1 MKVCTKCNKS
11 YLDDAK
17 FCEVCVASLD
27 LVQEESEAKPKPTKI
42 KPKRLGPKIGAVKKS
57 DAPRKQMAKPLKRAE
72 PFVSST
78 TVFQSDNDTV
88 LGGTLLVA
96 EPKTA
101 EPEPVVEPEV
111 AVAEPKTAEPEPV
124 VEPEVAVAEPKTAEP
139 EPVVEPE
146 VAVAEPKTAEP
157 EPVVEPEVAVEE
169 PKTAEPEPVV
179 EPEVAVAESKTADP
193 GPVVEPEVAVAEP
206 KTAEPEPVVEPEV
219 ADAEPKTAEPEP
231 VVEPEVAVAEP
242 KTAEPEPVVE
252 PEVAVAEPKTAEPEP
267 VVEPEVAV
275 AEPKTAEPEP
285 VVEPEVAVAEPNTAE
300 PESIVEPEVAVEE
313 PKTAEPEQNRRQN
326 KKKGISL
333 PLIIAVVGLLALI
346 GVGAF
351 FLFGEKTATFINC
364 QENVSFV
371 KEGGLYNLKV
381 ETDGDFEVA
390 EDIEWIS
397 VSVADGRVSIECDPN
412 NNGVYRSAILHL
424 VSGELSESVEICQK
438 GSATYINLSP
448 EKLEFS
454 SKGGEVTVEIDS
466 DGSGF
471 SIVGQECEITNK
483 SERGFTVSVSS
494 HSGAPREGKITV
506 TSGNVSK
513 ELLFYQKGVCGRCGG
528 TGKVVCSA
536 CAGTGKNQSWFS
548 YGDPCSACSRLGKVA
563 CMACGGTGEK

>member
-17 FCEVCVASLD
+17 FCEVCGASLD

-111 AVAEPKTAEPEPV
+111 AVAEPKTAEPE
-124 VEPEVAVAEPKTAEP
+124 
-139 EPVVEPE
+139 
-146 VAVAEPKTAEP
+146 
-157 EPVVEPEVAVEE
+157 
-169 PKTAEPEPVV
+169 
-179 EPEVAVAESKTADP
+179 
-193 GPVVEPEVAVAEP
+193 
-206 KTAEPEPVVEPEV
+206 
-219 ADAEPKTAEPEP
+219 
-231 VVEPEVAVAEP
+231 
-242 KTAEPEPVVE
+242 
-252 PEVAVAEPKTAEPEP
+252 
-267 VVEPEVAV
+267 
-275 AEPKTAEPEP
+275 
-285 VVEPEVAVAEPNTAE
+285 
-300 PESIVEPEVAVEE
+300 SIVEPEVAVEE
-313 PKTAEPEQNRRQN
+313 PKTAEPEQNRSQN

-454 SKGGEVTVEIDS
+454 SKGGELTVEIDS

-483 SERGFTVSVSS
+483 SERCFTVSVSS

>member
-17 FCEVCVASLD
+17 FCEVCGASLD

-88 LGGTLLVA
+88 LGGTLL
-96 EPKTA
+96 
-101 EPEPVVEPEV
+101 
-111 AVAEPKTAEPEPV
+111 
-124 VEPEVAVAEPKTAEP
+124 
-139 EPVVEPE
+139 
-146 VAVAEPKTAEP
+146 
-157 EPVVEPEVAVEE
+157 
-169 PKTAEPEPVV
+169 
-179 EPEVAVAESKTADP
+179 
-193 GPVVEPEVAVAEP
+193 
-206 KTAEPEPVVEPEV
+206 
-219 ADAEPKTAEPEP
+219 
-231 VVEPEVAVAEP
+231 
-242 KTAEPEPVVE
+242 
-252 PEVAVAEPKTAEPEP
+252 
-267 VVEPEVAV
+267 V

>member
-17 FCEVCVASLD
+17 FCEVCGASLD

-101 EPEPVVEPEV
+101 EPEPVVESEV
-111 AVAEPKTAEPEPV
+111 AVVESKTAEPEPV

-139 EPVVEPE
+139 E
-146 VAVAEPKTAEP
+146 
-157 EPVVEPEVAVEE
+157 
-169 PKTAEPEPVV
+169 
-179 EPEVAVAESKTADP
+179 
-193 GPVVEPEVAVAEP
+193 
-206 KTAEPEPVVEPEV
+206 
-219 ADAEPKTAEPEP
+219 
-231 VVEPEVAVAEP
+231 
-242 KTAEPEPVVE
+242 
-252 PEVAVAEPKTAEPEP
+252 
-267 VVEPEVAV
+267 
-275 AEPKTAEPEP
+275 
-285 VVEPEVAVAEPNTAE
+285 
-300 PESIVEPEVAVEE
+300 SIVEPEVAVEE
-313 PKTAEPEQNRRQN
+313 PKTAEPEQYRRQN

-371 KEGGLYNLKV
+371 KEGGLYDLKV

-454 SKGGEVTVEIDS
+454 SKGGELTVEIDS

>member
-17 FCEVCVASLD
+17 FCEVCGASLD

-124 VEPEVAVAEPKTAEP
+124 VEPEVVVAESKTAEPEPVVEPEVAVVESKTAEP

-146 VAVAEPKTAEP
+146 VAVAEPK
-157 EPVVEPEVAVEE
+157 
-169 PKTAEPEPVV
+169 
-179 EPEVAVAESKTADP
+179 
-193 GPVVEPEVAVAEP
+193 
-206 KTAEPEPVVEPEV
+206 
-219 ADAEPKTAEPEP
+219 
-231 VVEPEVAVAEP
+231 
-242 KTAEPEPVVE
+242 
-252 PEVAVAEPKTAEPEP
+252 
-267 VVEPEVAV
+267 
-275 AEPKTAEPEP
+275 
-285 VVEPEVAVAEPNTAE
+285 TAE

-313 PKTAEPEQNRRQN
+313 PKTAEPEQNRSQN

-454 SKGGEVTVEIDS
+454 SKGGELTVEIDS

-483 SERGFTVSVSS
+483 SERCFTVSVSS

>member
-17 FCEVCVASLD
+17 FCEVCGASLD

-88 LGGTLLVA
+88 LGGTLL
-96 EPKTA
+96 
-101 EPEPVVEPEV
+101 
-111 AVAEPKTAEPEPV
+111 
-124 VEPEVAVAEPKTAEP
+124 
-139 EPVVEPE
+139 
-146 VAVAEPKTAEP
+146 
-157 EPVVEPEVAVEE
+157 
-169 PKTAEPEPVV
+169 
-179 EPEVAVAESKTADP
+179 
-193 GPVVEPEVAVAEP
+193 
-206 KTAEPEPVVEPEV
+206 
-219 ADAEPKTAEPEP
+219 
-231 VVEPEVAVAEP
+231 
-242 KTAEPEPVVE
+242 
-252 PEVAVAEPKTAEPEP
+252 
-267 VVEPEVAV
+267 V

-528 TGKVVCSA
+528 TGKVVCST

>member
-17 FCEVCVASLD
+17 FCEVCGTSLD
-27 LVQEESEAKPKPTKI
+27 LVQAESEAKPKPKKI
-42 KPKRLGPKIGAVKKS
+42 KPKRLGPKIGTVKKS
-57 DAPRKQMAKPLKRAE
+57 DAPSKLMAKPLKRAE

-78 TVFQSDNDTV
+78 TVFQSDNDTE
-88 LGGTLLVA
+88 LGGTLLVE

-101 EPEPVVEPEV
+101 EPEPVVEPEVAVEEPKTAAPEPVVEPEVAVEEPKTAEPDPVVEPEV

-124 VEPEVAVAEPKTAEP
+124 VEPEVAVTEPKTAAP
-139 EPVVEPE
+139 DPVVEPE

-157 EPVVEPEVAVEE
+157 EP
-169 PKTAEPEPVV
+169 
-179 EPEVAVAESKTADP
+179 
-193 GPVVEPEVAVAEP
+193 
-206 KTAEPEPVVEPEV
+206 
-219 ADAEPKTAEPEP
+219 
-231 VVEPEVAVAEP
+231 
-242 KTAEPEPVVE
+242 
-252 PEVAVAEPKTAEPEP
+252 
-267 VVEPEVAV
+267 
-275 AEPKTAEPEP
+275 
-285 VVEPEVAVAEPNTAE
+285 
-300 PESIVEPEVAVEE
+300 
-313 PKTAEPEQNRRQN
+313 NRRQN

-351 FLFGEKTATFINC
+351 FLFGEKTATFIKC
-364 QENVSFV
+364 QEHVSFV

-397 VSVADGRVSIECDPN
+397 ASVADGRVSIKCDPN
-412 NNGVYRSAILHL
+412 DNGVYRSVILHL

-448 EKLEFS
+448 EKLEFP

-513 ELLFYQKGVCGRCGG
+513 ELLFYQKGVCSRCGG

-536 CAGTGKNQSWFS
+536 CGGTGKNQSWFS
-548 YGDPCSACSRLGKVA
+548 YGDPCSACGRSGKVA

>member
-17 FCEVCVASLD
+17 FCEVCGASLD

-101 EPEPVVEPEV
+101 EPEPVVESEV
-111 AVAEPKTAEPEPV
+111 AV
-124 VEPEVAVAEPKTAEP
+124 VESKTAEP

-169 PKTAEPEPVV
+169 PKTAEPE
-179 EPEVAVAESKTADP
+179 
-193 GPVVEPEVAVAEP
+193 
-206 KTAEPEPVVEPEV
+206 
-219 ADAEPKTAEPEP
+219 
-231 VVEPEVAVAEP
+231 
-242 KTAEPEPVVE
+242 
-252 PEVAVAEPKTAEPEP
+252 
-267 VVEPEVAV
+267 
-275 AEPKTAEPEP
+275 
-285 VVEPEVAVAEPNTAE
+285 
-300 PESIVEPEVAVEE
+300 
-313 PKTAEPEQNRRQN
+313 QYRRQN

-454 SKGGEVTVEIDS
+454 SKGGELTVEIDS

>member
-17 FCEVCVASLD
+17 FCEVCGASLD

-111 AVAEPKTAEPEPV
+111 AV
-124 VEPEVAVAEPKTAEP
+124 
-139 EPVVEPE
+139 
-146 VAVAEPKTAEP
+146 
-157 EPVVEPEVAVEE
+157 
-169 PKTAEPEPVV
+169 
-179 EPEVAVAESKTADP
+179 
-193 GPVVEPEVAVAEP
+193 
-206 KTAEPEPVVEPEV
+206 
-219 ADAEPKTAEPEP
+219 
-231 VVEPEVAVAEP
+231 
-242 KTAEPEPVVE
+242 
-252 PEVAVAEPKTAEPEP
+252 
-267 VVEPEVAV
+267 
-275 AEPKTAEPEP
+275 
-285 VVEPEVAVAEPNTAE
+285 
-300 PESIVEPEVAVEE
+300 EE
-313 PKTAEPEQNRRQN
+313 PKTAEPEQYRRQN

-454 SKGGEVTVEIDS
+454 SKGGELTVEIDS

>member
-1 MKVCTKCNKS
+1 MQNPRLLAPEPVVEP
-11 YLDDAK
+11 
-17 FCEVCVASLD
+17 EVA
-27 LVQEESEAKPKPTKI
+27 
-42 KPKRLGPKIGAVKKS
+42 
-57 DAPRKQMAKPLKRAE
+57 
-72 PFVSST
+72 
-78 TVFQSDNDTV
+78 
-88 LGGTLLVA
+88 VA

-101 EPEPVVEPEV
+101 RPDPVVDPEV

-139 EPVVEPE
+139 E
-146 VAVAEPKTAEP
+146 T
-157 EPVVEPEVAVEE
+157 
-169 PKTAEPEPVV
+169 
-179 EPEVAVAESKTADP
+179 
-193 GPVVEPEVAVAEP
+193 
-206 KTAEPEPVVEPEV
+206 
-219 ADAEPKTAEPEP
+219 
-231 VVEPEVAVAEP
+231 
-242 KTAEPEPVVE
+242 
-252 PEVAVAEPKTAEPEP
+252 
-267 VVEPEVAV
+267 
-275 AEPKTAEPEP
+275 
-285 VVEPEVAVAEPNTAE
+285 
-300 PESIVEPEVAVEE
+300 
-313 PKTAEPEQNRRQN
+313 NRRQN

-351 FLFGEKTATFINC
+351 FLFGEKTATFIKC
-364 QENVSFV
+364 QEHVSFV

-397 VSVADGRVSIECDPN
+397 ASVADGRVSIECDPN
-412 NNGVYRSAILHL
+412 DNGVYRSVILHL

-448 EKLEFS
+448 EKLEFP

-483 SERGFTVSVSS
+483 SERGFKVSVSS

-506 TSGNVSK
+506 ASGNVSK
-513 ELLFYQKGVCGRCGG
+513 ELLFFQKEF
-528 TGKVVCSA
+528 A
-536 CAGTGKNQSWFS
+536 AGAEERARLFVQRVEEREKNQSWFS
-548 YGDPCSACSRLGKVA
+548 YGDPCSACGRSGKVA

>member
-88 LGGTLLVA
+88 LGGTLL
-96 EPKTA
+96 
-101 EPEPVVEPEV
+101 
-111 AVAEPKTAEPEPV
+111 
-124 VEPEVAVAEPKTAEP
+124 
-139 EPVVEPE
+139 
-146 VAVAEPKTAEP
+146 
-157 EPVVEPEVAVEE
+157 
-169 PKTAEPEPVV
+169 
-179 EPEVAVAESKTADP
+179 
-193 GPVVEPEVAVAEP
+193 
-206 KTAEPEPVVEPEV
+206 
-219 ADAEPKTAEPEP
+219 
-231 VVEPEVAVAEP
+231 
-242 KTAEPEPVVE
+242 
-252 PEVAVAEPKTAEPEP
+252 
-267 VVEPEVAV
+267 V

>member
-17 FCEVCVASLD
+17 FCEVCGASLD

-101 EPEPVVEPEV
+101 EPEPVVESEV
-111 AVAEPKTAEPEPV
+111 AV
-124 VEPEVAVAEPKTAEP
+124 VE
-139 EPVVEPE
+139 
-146 VAVAEPKTAEP
+146 
-157 EPVVEPEVAVEE
+157 
-169 PKTAEPEPVV
+169 
-179 EPEVAVAESKTADP
+179 S
-193 GPVVEPEVAVAEP
+193 

-231 VVEPEVAVAEP
+231 VVEPEVAV
-242 KTAEPEPVVE
+242 
-252 PEVAVAEPKTAEPEP
+252 
-267 VVEPEVAV
+267 
-275 AEPKTAEPEP
+275 
-285 VVEPEVAVAEPNTAE
+285 
-300 PESIVEPEVAVEE
+300 EE
-313 PKTAEPEQNRRQN
+313 PKTAEPEQYRRQN

-454 SKGGEVTVEIDS
+454 SKGGELTVEIDS

>member
-17 FCEVCVASLD
+17 FCEVCGASLD

-101 EPEPVVEPEV
+101 EPEPVVESEV
-111 AVAEPKTAEPEPV
+111 AV
-124 VEPEVAVAEPKTAEP
+124 VE
-139 EPVVEPE
+139 
-146 VAVAEPKTAEP
+146 
-157 EPVVEPEVAVEE
+157 
-169 PKTAEPEPVV
+169 
-179 EPEVAVAESKTADP
+179 S
-193 GPVVEPEVAVAEP
+193 

-219 ADAEPKTAEPEP
+219 ADAEPKTAEPE
-231 VVEPEVAVAEP
+231 
-242 KTAEPEPVVE
+242 
-252 PEVAVAEPKTAEPEP
+252 
-267 VVEPEVAV
+267 
-275 AEPKTAEPEP
+275 
-285 VVEPEVAVAEPNTAE
+285 
-300 PESIVEPEVAVEE
+300 
-313 PKTAEPEQNRRQN
+313 QYRRQN

-454 SKGGEVTVEIDS
+454 SKGGELTVEIDS

>member
-17 FCEVCVASLD
+17 FCEVCGTSLD
-27 LVQEESEAKPKPTKI
+27 LVQAESEAKPKPKKI
-42 KPKRLGPKIGAVKKS
+42 KPKRLGPKIGTVKKS
-57 DAPRKQMAKPLKRAE
+57 DAPSKLMAKPLKRAE

-78 TVFQSDNDTV
+78 TVFQSDNDTE
-88 LGGTLLVA
+88 LGGTLLVE

-101 EPEPVVEPEV
+101 
-111 AVAEPKTAEPEPV
+111 A
-124 VEPEVAVAEPKTAEP
+124 
-139 EPVVEPE
+139 
-146 VAVAEPKTAEP
+146 P

-169 PKTAEPEPVV
+169 PKTAEPEP
-179 EPEVAVAESKTADP
+179 
-193 GPVVEPEVAVAEP
+193 
-206 KTAEPEPVVEPEV
+206 
-219 ADAEPKTAEPEP
+219 
-231 VVEPEVAVAEP
+231 
-242 KTAEPEPVVE
+242 
-252 PEVAVAEPKTAEPEP
+252 
-267 VVEPEVAV
+267 
-275 AEPKTAEPEP
+275 
-285 VVEPEVAVAEPNTAE
+285 
-300 PESIVEPEVAVEE
+300 
-313 PKTAEPEQNRRQN
+313 NRRQN

-351 FLFGEKTATFINC
+351 FLFGEKTATFIKC
-364 QENVSFV
+364 QEHVSFV

-397 VSVADGRVSIECDPN
+397 ASVADGRVSIKCDPN
-412 NNGVYRSAILHL
+412 DNGVYRSVILHL
-424 VSGELSESVEICQK
+424 VSGKLSESVEICQK

-448 EKLEFS
+448 EKLEFP

-513 ELLFYQKGVCGRCGG
+513 ELLFYQKGVCSRCGG

-536 CAGTGKNQSWFS
+536 CGGTGKNQSWFS
-548 YGDPCSACSRLGKVA
+548 YGDPCSACGRSGKVA

>member
-17 FCEVCVASLD
+17 FCEVCGTSLD
-27 LVQEESEAKPKPTKI
+27 LVQAESEAKPKPKKI
-42 KPKRLGPKIGAVKKS
+42 KPKRLGPKIGTVKKS
-57 DAPRKQMAKPLKRAE
+57 DAPSKLMAKPLKRAE

-78 TVFQSDNDTV
+78 TVFQSDNDTE
-88 LGGTLLVA
+88 LGGTLLVE

-101 EPEPVVEPEV
+101 
-111 AVAEPKTAEPEPV
+111 A
-124 VEPEVAVAEPKTAEP
+124 
-139 EPVVEPE
+139 
-146 VAVAEPKTAEP
+146 P

-169 PKTAEPEPVV
+169 PKTAEPEP
-179 EPEVAVAESKTADP
+179 
-193 GPVVEPEVAVAEP
+193 
-206 KTAEPEPVVEPEV
+206 
-219 ADAEPKTAEPEP
+219 
-231 VVEPEVAVAEP
+231 
-242 KTAEPEPVVE
+242 
-252 PEVAVAEPKTAEPEP
+252 
-267 VVEPEVAV
+267 
-275 AEPKTAEPEP
+275 
-285 VVEPEVAVAEPNTAE
+285 
-300 PESIVEPEVAVEE
+300 
-313 PKTAEPEQNRRQN
+313 NRRQN

-351 FLFGEKTATFINC
+351 FLFGEKTATFIKC
-364 QENVSFV
+364 QEHVSFV

-397 VSVADGRVSIECDPN
+397 ASVADGRVSIKCDPN
-412 NNGVYRSAILHL
+412 DNGVYRSVILHL

-448 EKLEFS
+448 EKLEFP

-513 ELLFYQKGVCGRCGG
+513 ELLFYQKGVCSRCGG

-536 CAGTGKNQSWFS
+536 CGGTGKNQSWFS
-548 YGDPCSACSRLGKVA
+548 YGDPCSACGRSGKVA

>member
-17 FCEVCVASLD
+17 FCEVCGASLD

-101 EPEPVVEPEV
+101 EPEPVVASEV
-111 AVAEPKTAEPEPV
+111 AV
-124 VEPEVAVAEPKTAEP
+124 VETKTAEP

-169 PKTAEPEPVV
+169 PKTAEPE
-179 EPEVAVAESKTADP
+179 
-193 GPVVEPEVAVAEP
+193 
-206 KTAEPEPVVEPEV
+206 
-219 ADAEPKTAEPEP
+219 
-231 VVEPEVAVAEP
+231 
-242 KTAEPEPVVE
+242 
-252 PEVAVAEPKTAEPEP
+252 
-267 VVEPEVAV
+267 
-275 AEPKTAEPEP
+275 
-285 VVEPEVAVAEPNTAE
+285 
-300 PESIVEPEVAVEE
+300 
-313 PKTAEPEQNRRQN
+313 QYRRQN

-454 SKGGEVTVEIDS
+454 SKGGELTVEIDS

>member
-17 FCEVCVASLD
+17 FCEVCGASLD

-101 EPEPVVEPEV
+101 EPEPVVES
-111 AVAEPKTAEPEPV
+111 
-124 VEPEVAVAEPKTAEP
+124 
-139 EPVVEPE
+139 
-146 VAVAEPKTAEP
+146 
-157 EPVVEPEVAVEE
+157 EVAVE
-169 PKTAEPEPVV
+169 
-179 EPEVAVAESKTADP
+179 D
-193 GPVVEPEVAVAEP
+193 
-206 KTAEPEPVVEPEV
+206 
-219 ADAEPKTAEPEP
+219 
-231 VVEPEVAVAEP
+231 
-242 KTAEPEPVVE
+242 
-252 PEVAVAEPKTAEPEP
+252 
-267 VVEPEVAV
+267 
-275 AEPKTAEPEP
+275 
-285 VVEPEVAVAEPNTAE
+285 
-300 PESIVEPEVAVEE
+300 
-313 PKTAEPEQNRRQN
+313 PKTAEPEQYRRQN

-454 SKGGEVTVEIDS
+454 SKGGELTVEIDS

-513 ELLFYQKGVCGRCGG
+513 ERLFYQKGVCGRCGG

>member
-17 FCEVCVASLD
+17 FCEVCGASLD

-111 AVAEPKTAEPEPV
+111 AV
-124 VEPEVAVAEPKTAEP
+124 VE
-139 EPVVEPE
+139 
-146 VAVAEPKTAEP
+146 
-157 EPVVEPEVAVEE
+157 
-169 PKTAEPEPVV
+169 
-179 EPEVAVAESKTADP
+179 S
-193 GPVVEPEVAVAEP
+193 

-231 VVEPEVAVAEP
+231 VVEPEVAV
-242 KTAEPEPVVE
+242 
-252 PEVAVAEPKTAEPEP
+252 
-267 VVEPEVAV
+267 
-275 AEPKTAEPEP
+275 
-285 VVEPEVAVAEPNTAE
+285 
-300 PESIVEPEVAVEE
+300 EE
-313 PKTAEPEQNRRQN
+313 PKTAEPEQYRRQN

-371 KEGGLYNLKV
+371 KEGGLYDLKV

-454 SKGGEVTVEIDS
+454 SKGGELTVEIDS

>member
-1 MKVCTKCNKS
+1 
-11 YLDDAK
+11 
-17 FCEVCVASLD
+17 
-27 LVQEESEAKPKPTKI
+27 
-42 KPKRLGPKIGAVKKS
+42 
-57 DAPRKQMAKPLKRAE
+57 MAKPLKRAE

-101 EPEPVVEPEV
+101 ESEPVVEPEV
-111 AVAEPKTAEPEPV
+111 AVAEPQ
-124 VEPEVAVAEPKTAEP
+124 
-139 EPVVEPE
+139 
-146 VAVAEPKTAEP
+146 
-157 EPVVEPEVAVEE
+157 
-169 PKTAEPEPVV
+169 
-179 EPEVAVAESKTADP
+179 
-193 GPVVEPEVAVAEP
+193 
-206 KTAEPEPVVEPEV
+206 
-219 ADAEPKTAEPEP
+219 
-231 VVEPEVAVAEP
+231 
-242 KTAEPEPVVE
+242 
-252 PEVAVAEPKTAEPEP
+252 
-267 VVEPEVAV
+267 
-275 AEPKTAEPEP
+275 
-285 VVEPEVAVAEPNTAE
+285 TAE
-300 PESIVEPEVAVEE
+300 PES
-313 PKTAEPEQNRRQN
+313 NRRQN

-346 GVGAF
+346 GVGAL
-351 FLFGEKTATFINC
+351 FLFGEKTATFIKC
-364 QENVSFV
+364 QEYVSFV
-371 KEGGLYNLKV
+371 KEGGLYILKV

-397 VSVADGRVSIECDPN
+397 ASVADGRVSIECDPN
-412 NNGVYRSAILHL
+412 DNGVYRSVILHL

-536 CAGTGKNQSWFS
+536 CAGTRKNQSWFS
-548 YGDPCSACSRLGKVA
+548 YGDHCPACGRSGKVA

>member
-17 FCEVCVASLD
+17 FCEVCGTSLD
-27 LVQEESEAKPKPTKI
+27 LVQAESEAKPKPKKI
-42 KPKRLGPKIGAVKKS
+42 KPKRLGPKIGTVKKS
-57 DAPRKQMAKPLKRAE
+57 DAPSKLMAKPLKRAE

-78 TVFQSDNDTV
+78 TVFQSDNDTE
-88 LGGTLLVA
+88 LGGTLLV
-96 EPKTA
+96 E
-101 EPEPVVEPEV
+101 
-111 AVAEPKTAEPEPV
+111 
-124 VEPEVAVAEPKTAEP
+124 
-139 EPVVEPE
+139 
-146 VAVAEPKTAEP
+146 EPKTAEP

-169 PKTAEPEPVV
+169 PKTAAPEPV
-179 EPEVAVAESKTADP
+179 
-193 GPVVEPEVAVAEP
+193 
-206 KTAEPEPVVEPEV
+206 
-219 ADAEPKTAEPEP
+219 
-231 VVEPEVAVAEP
+231 
-242 KTAEPEPVVE
+242 
-252 PEVAVAEPKTAEPEP
+252 
-267 VVEPEVAV
+267 
-275 AEPKTAEPEP
+275 
-285 VVEPEVAVAEPNTAE
+285 
-300 PESIVEPEVAVEE
+300 VEPEVAVEE
-313 PKTAEPEQNRRQN
+313 PKTAEPEPNRRQN

-351 FLFGEKTATFINC
+351 FLFGEKTATFIKC
-364 QENVSFV
+364 QEHVSFV

-397 VSVADGRVSIECDPN
+397 ASVADGRVSIKCDPN
-412 NNGVYRSAILHL
+412 DNGVYRSVILHL

-448 EKLEFS
+448 EKLEFP

-513 ELLFYQKGVCGRCGG
+513 ELLFYQKGVCSRCGG

-536 CAGTGKNQSWFS
+536 CGGTGKNQSWFS
-548 YGDPCSACSRLGKVA
+548 YGDPCSACGRSGKVA

>member
-17 FCEVCVASLD
+17 FCEVCGASLD

-111 AVAEPKTAEPEPV
+111 AD
-124 VEPEVAVAEPKTAEP
+124 
-139 EPVVEPE
+139 
-146 VAVAEPKTAEP
+146 AEPKTAEP

-169 PKTAEPEPVV
+169 PKTAEPE
-179 EPEVAVAESKTADP
+179 
-193 GPVVEPEVAVAEP
+193 
-206 KTAEPEPVVEPEV
+206 
-219 ADAEPKTAEPEP
+219 
-231 VVEPEVAVAEP
+231 
-242 KTAEPEPVVE
+242 
-252 PEVAVAEPKTAEPEP
+252 
-267 VVEPEVAV
+267 
-275 AEPKTAEPEP
+275 
-285 VVEPEVAVAEPNTAE
+285 
-300 PESIVEPEVAVEE
+300 
-313 PKTAEPEQNRRQN
+313 QYRRQN

-454 SKGGEVTVEIDS
+454 SKGGELTVEIDS

>member
-17 FCEVCVASLD
+17 FCEVCGASLD

-111 AVAEPKTAEPEPV
+111 A
-124 VEPEVAVAEPKTAEP
+124 
-139 EPVVEPE
+139 
-146 VAVAEPKTAEP
+146 
-157 EPVVEPEVAVEE
+157 
-169 PKTAEPEPVV
+169 
-179 EPEVAVAESKTADP
+179 
-193 GPVVEPEVAVAEP
+193 
-206 KTAEPEPVVEPEV
+206 
-219 ADAEPKTAEPEP
+219 DAEPKTAEPEP

-242 KTAEPEPVVE
+242 K
-252 PEVAVAEPKTAEPEP
+252 
-267 VVEPEVAV
+267 
-275 AEPKTAEPEP
+275 
-285 VVEPEVAVAEPNTAE
+285 TAE

-454 SKGGEVTVEIDS
+454 SKGGELTVEIDS

>member
-17 FCEVCVASLD
+17 FCEVCGASLD

-101 EPEPVVEPEV
+101 EPEPVVESEV
-111 AVAEPKTAEPEPV
+111 AV
-124 VEPEVAVAEPKTAEP
+124 VES
-139 EPVVEPE
+139 
-146 VAVAEPKTAEP
+146 KTAEP

-169 PKTAEPEPVV
+169 PKTAEPE
-179 EPEVAVAESKTADP
+179 
-193 GPVVEPEVAVAEP
+193 
-206 KTAEPEPVVEPEV
+206 
-219 ADAEPKTAEPEP
+219 
-231 VVEPEVAVAEP
+231 
-242 KTAEPEPVVE
+242 
-252 PEVAVAEPKTAEPEP
+252 
-267 VVEPEVAV
+267 
-275 AEPKTAEPEP
+275 
-285 VVEPEVAVAEPNTAE
+285 
-300 PESIVEPEVAVEE
+300 
-313 PKTAEPEQNRRQN
+313 QYRRQN

-454 SKGGEVTVEIDS
+454 SKGGELTVEIDS